1 MSKEMMKVI
10 DFFGYI
16 AVGCI
21 TSLLSH
27 WICGTGFFEGYMVG
41 FTMAI
46 STELVNLKYENR
58 HEG

>member
-1 MSKEMMKVI
+1 MMKVI